1 MSKQIYYIGY
11 YDDLSKSV
19 TNRNVVP
26 AATTKMTYI
35 CDAINTSDK
44 NVQIVSA
51 SSTIRGWWAGEETRQ
66 ILPRTCL
73 KLFSSFGAGKPV
85 KRIFSRWWTKT
96 MMFTYLLRKLKKED
110 NVIVYHSLGYM
121 GMIRLL
127 KRLIGFRL
135 ILEVEEIYGDV
146 MNSTKVVAKERKFFE
161 CADAYIFPTQLLD
174 ESVNMDK
181 KPSVIVH
188 GVYQVEP
195 DVAVPEDDGK
205 IHVVYGGTLDPRKG
219 GAAAAAAA
227 AAYLPDNYRIHI
239 LGFGS
244 KAEVEHMKQHVLQ
257 CTLPGHAQVTYDG
270 CILGDDYTRFIQ
282 QCHIGMSTQN
292 PDAAFNATSFPSKVL
307 IYLGNG
313 LQVVS
318 IRIPAI
324 EKSAVSHVLHYY
336 DEQTPEK
343 IAEAIM
349 KVDLTASFDGHAILK
364 QLDISFRDQIQDILQ

>member
-1 MSKQIYYIGY
+1 MKKIFYISYFGGE
-11 YDDLSKSV
+11 
-19 TNRNVVP
+19 NRP
-26 AATTKMTYI
+26 RSLAAEYKMRYI
-35 CDAINTSDK
+35 CEALNKVGIS
-44 NVQIVSA
+44 VEIVSA
-51 SSTIRGWWAGEETRQ
+51 CGTQDGWWTPGIYEQLYPQT
-66 ILPRTCL
+66 II
-73 KLFSSFGAGKPV
+73 KYFSSWGSGNV
-85 KRIFSRWWTKT
+85 IKRTLSRWWTKS

-121 GMIRLL
+121 GMIRFL
-127 KRLIGFRL
+127 RRFIGFRL

-146 MNSTKVVAKERKFFE
+146 VNSTKVVAKERKFFE
-161 CADAYIFPTQLLD
+161 CADAYIFPTHLLD
-174 ESVNMDK
+174 ESVNTDK

-188 GVYQVEP
+188 GAYQDEP
-195 DVAVPEDDGK
+195 DIAAPENDGK

-227 AAYLPDNYRIHI
+227 AAYLPDNYHIHI
-239 LGFGS
+239 LGFGG
-244 KAEVEHMKQHVLQ
+244 KQEIEFMKTHVSQ
-257 CTLPGHAQVTYDG
+257 CNHSGHATVTFDG
-270 CILGDDYTRFIQ
+270 CLLGEDYIRFIQ
-282 QCHIGMSTQN
+282 RCHIGMSTQN
-292 PDAAFNATSFPSKVL
+292 PDEAFNATSFPSKVL

-349 KVDLTASFDGHAILK
+349 KVAIERTSDGRTLLKKLDTAFQKHINTL
-364 QLDISFRDQIQDILQ
+364 LR

>member
-1 MSKQIYYIGY
+1 MHKVFYVCY
-11 YDDLSKSV
+11 YDDNVSHTK
-19 TNRNVVP
+19 RKVVP
-26 AATTKMTYI
+26 SATTKINYI
-35 CDAINTSDK
+35 CSVLNRCALE
-44 NVQIVSA
+44 VQIVSA
-51 SSTIRGWWAGEETRQ
+51 SETTTDGCACGERKQ
-66 ILPRTCL
+66 ILPSL
-73 KLFSSFGAGKPV
+73 SLVLFSSIGAGSSIRRV
-85 KRIFSRWWTKT
+85 LSRWWTKT
-96 MMFTYLLRKLKKED
+96 MLFTYILRKLKKED

-121 GMIRLL
+121 GMIRFL

-146 MNSTKVVAKERKFFE
+146 MNSAKVVAKERKFFE

-174 ESVNMDK
+174 ESINTDK
-181 KPSVIVH
+181 KPRVIVH
-188 GVYQVEP
+188 GSYQVEP
-195 DVAVPEDDGK
+195 EVAAPANDGK

-227 AAYLPDNYRIHI
+227 AAYLPDNYHIHI
-239 LGFGS
+239 LGFGQQH
-244 KAEVEHMKQHVLQ
+244 EIEHMKQHVLQ
-257 CTLPGHAQVTYDG
+257 CSLPGHAQVTYDG
-270 CILGDDYTRFIQ
+270 CVLGDDYTRFIQ

-336 DEQTPEK
+336 DEQTPEE
-343 IAEAIM
+343 IAKAIM
-349 KVDLTASFDGHAILK
+349 SVNLTEAASGRPLLK
-364 QLDISFRDQIQDILQ
+364 QLNTEFQKQISTLLQ

>member
-1 MSKQIYYIGY
+1 MKTIYYVSY
-11 YDDLSKSV
+11 YGGE
-19 TNRNVVP
+19 NRP
-26 AATTKMTYI
+26 RSLAAEYKIRYV
-35 CDAINTSDK
+35 CKAINKVGLS
-44 NVQIVSA
+44 VEIVSA
-51 SSTIRGWWAGEETRQ
+51 CGTQAGWWEPGKYEQLYQKT
-66 ILPRTCL
+66 II
-73 KLFSSFGAGKPV
+73 KYFSSWGNGNV
-85 KRIFSRWWTKT
+85 IKRTLSRWWTKT

-121 GMIRLL
+121 GMVRLL

-146 MNSTKVVAKERKFFE
+146 MNSAKVVAKERKFFE

-188 GVYQVEP
+188 GAYQVEP
-195 DVAVPEDDGK
+195 DVAAPSNDGK

-227 AAYLPDNYRIHI
+227 AAYLPDNYHIHI
-239 LGFGS
+239 LGFGQQH
-244 KAEVEHMKQHVLQ
+244 EIEHMKQHVLQ
-257 CTLPGHAQVTYDG
+257 CSLPRHALVTYDG

-336 DEQTPEK
+336 NEQAPEE
-343 IAEAIM
+343 IAKAIM
-349 KVDLTASFDGHAILK
+349 SVNLTESASGRKLLK
-364 QLDISFRDQIQDILQ
+364 SLDSQFQNSVSTLFK